1 MRQARP
7 GDKIS
12 MLIEGVVLLP
22 TEGDKNIGHGLSTTG
37 TTATD
42 YYLFV
47 KDDSLS
53 RTHLLWAHTAG
64 KDCTYPPYKITDSK
78 YKMGDTW
85 RAGTSF
91 FVCIMRNA
99 GLVLV
104 NTATGNELSDESF
117 TRLRPNATLVF
128 RPRS

>member
-22 TEGDKNIGHGLSTTG
+22 AEGDKNIGHGLQTVG
-37 TTATD
+37 TSATD

-47 KDDSLS
+47 KDDALS
-53 RTHLLWAHTAG
+53 RTHMLWAHTAG
-64 KDCTYPPYKITDSK
+64 KDCAYPPYKITDSK

-85 RAGTSF
+85 KAGPSYY
-91 FVCIMRNA
+91 VCIMRNA
-99 GLVLV
+99 DLYLV
-104 NTATGNELSDESF
+104 NVESGVEYSAHNF
-117 TRLRPNATLVF
+117 TRLRPSAVLVY
-128 RPRS
+128 RPGS